1 MRTRTIYGMSIL
13 VGGILLAAPQQL
25 FAQGALQRLGG
36 ILDQIQNGQP
46 AQPSTGTPTPA
57 VPPPAP
63 GTVSDRPYL
72 GAKLG
77 VLEEASDPILNP
89 GNQGQSGGIVVTEVN
104 PGGPAEKAGLE
115 VGDEIVSFNKM
126 SYSTLDQ
133 VGAMMSG
140 KQPGDRLA
148 LKIER
153 DGQYKD
159 VEVVLGNQPSELPAP
174 QTTGGAYDPLNVE
187 GAMPQAEQLPAAAP
201 GRPVLG
207 VRVLPLDDQLRAQT
221 GISVRRGAFVDS
233 VVRGGVADQA
243 GIPTGA
249 VIVAYDG
256 RRVDDAKEL
265 IQMVRTS
272 PDNRPIPVNYY
283 VGNRLE
289 STNLFYGDPRDMP
302 VQPGGASVGEDR
314 PILRMLQNGL
324 QQMDGGAGGGQMVSP
339 EQVESLSRRVR
350 ELEQEVR
357 QLREEL
363 TKMKEANGEDL

>member
-1 MRTRTIYGMSIL
+1 MRTRTLWGIAIL
-13 VGGILLAAPQQL
+13 LGGILLAVPQQV
-25 FAQGALQRLGG
+25 FAQGALERLGG
-36 ILDQIQNGQP
+36 ILDQIQNNQSANPP
-46 AQPSTGTPTPA
+46 AGTPTPA
-57 VPPPAP
+57 IPPPVP
-63 GTVSDRPYL
+63 GTSSDRPYL

-77 VLEEASDPILNP
+77 VLESDSDPILNQ
-89 GNQGQSGGIVVTEVN
+89 GNQGQASGIVVTEVN

-115 VGDEIVSFNKM
+115 VGDQIVSFNKM
-126 SYSTLDQ
+126 SYGTLDQ
-133 VGAMMSG
+133 VGAMMSA

-148 LKIER
+148 LKINR
-153 DGQYKD
+153 NGQYKD
-159 VEVVLGNQPSELPAP
+159 IEVVLGNQPAQLPP
-174 QTTGGAYDPLNVE
+174 PGDTGGAYDPLNVE
-187 GAMPQAEQLPAAAP
+187 GGMPQPEQLPGAAP
-201 GRPVLG
+201 GRRVLG

-221 GISVRRGAFVDS
+221 GISVRRGAFVES

-256 RRVDDAKEL
+256 RRVDDANEL
-265 IQMVRTS
+265 IQMVRNS

-289 STNLFYGDPRDMP
+289 STNLFYGDPRNMP
-302 VQPGGASVGEDR
+302 VQRGGGSDSEDR

-324 QQMDGGAGGGQMVSP
+324 QQIDGGAGGGQMVSP

-357 QLREEL
+357 QLRDELSKMKKSSGEEL
-363 TKMKEANGEDL
+363 

>member
-1 MRTRTIYGMSIL
+1 MRTRTLYGMSIL
-13 VGGILLAAPQQL
+13 LGGILLAMPQQIL
-25 FAQGALQRLGG
+25 AQGALDRLGG

-46 AQPSTGTPTPA
+46 AAPPSDTPTPA
-57 VPPPAP
+57 VPPPVP
-63 GTVSDRPYL
+63 GTTSDKPYL

-77 VLEEASDPILNP
+77 VLEGASDPILNP
-89 GNQGQSGGIVVTEVN
+89 GNQGQASGIVVTEVN

-115 VGDEIVSFNKM
+115 VGDQIVSFNKM

-140 KQPGDRLA
+140 KRPGDRLA
-148 LKIER
+148 LKIQR

-159 VEVVLGNQPSELPAP
+159 IEVMLGGQPGQLPP
-174 QTTGGAYDPLNVE
+174 PSGNNGAYDPLNVE
-187 GAMPQAEQLPAAAP
+187 GAMPQAEQLPAGGG
-201 GRPVLG
+201 GRRVLG

-221 GISVRRGAFVDS
+221 GISVRRGAFVES

-272 PDNRPIPVNYY
+272 PDNRPVPVNYY

-289 STNLFYGDPRDMP
+289 STALYYGDPRDMP
-302 VQPGGASVGEDR
+302 VQPGGGSVGEDR

-324 QQMDGGAGGGQMVSP
+324 QQMDGGAAGGQMVSP

-363 TKMKEANGEDL
+363 SKLKSDGEEL